1 MFAVRWFLGF
11 HRDAYALGKPLTRIL
26 HVQSAFCQI
35 AFQPPAPQANGRF
48 VAGILAATQKLD
60 LCRATCTSL
69 CQTCQSQPSCK
80 LPFEAQSRDAP
91 QSRRHLFV
99 PLLDVIIWAMHRPE
113 DLQCTMGLFSKTGH
127 SLEVKFG
134 NVWEII
140 LALYTNPIKPFLL
153 CQRGSFQRKKFQP
166 QKGDLFI
173 LQSSNSRY
181 FVVGRLFYP
190 INSNQ

>member
-1 MFAVRWFLGF
+1 MGDALWQVSWLRPQSLICAEQPVLASVR
-11 HRDAYALGKPLTRIL
+11 
-26 HVQSAFCQI
+26 
-35 AFQPPAPQANGRF
+35 
-48 VAGILAATQKLD
+48 LASH
-60 LCRATCTSL
+60 SL
-69 CQTCQSQPSCK
+69 LASRLYQGK

-153 CQRGSFQRKKFQP
+153 CQGGSFQRKKLQP